1 MFVLERTLSDEE
13 KIRKAIEISQRRNNN
28 RRASY
33 QEVSIPS
40 SNSKKE
46 YKLFKRMIMQVMICA
61 LIYLIFYLITT
72 TNYVFSEDVINKTN
86 SILNY
91 DIEFYNIYK
100 QGINKIKGFVSEFN
114 SKNGGNV
121 EANEIKSEDNNEIKE
136 SENAETKNNETLVSS
151 ISQMEKDAEDVKK
164 ICDFQKPLSGK
175 ITSEFGER
183 EVISSVMTADHKG
196 IDIAANSGTDIQAAI
211 SGQVVEADS
220 NSEYGKFIKIKNE
233 DVLTVYAHCSKLK
246 VKKGDSIEKGDV
258 IAEVGSTGKST
269 GPHLHFEIRLS
280 DRYINPRLVIQF

>member
-1 MFVLERTLSDEE
+1 MLVLERTLSDEE

-211 SGQVVEADS
+211 SGQVVEADR

>member
-1 MFVLERTLSDEE
+1 MERTLSDEE

-136 SENAETKNNETLVSS
+136 RENAETKNNETLVSS

-164 ICDFQKPLSGK
+164 ICNFQKPLSGK

>member
-1 MFVLERTLSDEE
+1 MERTLSDEE

-196 IDIAANSGTDIQAAI
+196 IDIAANSGIDIQAAI

>member
-1 MFVLERTLSDEE
+1 MERTLSDEE

-28 RRASY
+28 RRLNY
-33 QEVSIPS
+33 QEVNIPS
-40 SNSKKE
+40 SSTKKE

-86 SILNY
+86 TILNY

-100 QGINKIKGFVSEFN
+100 QGINKIKGFISEFN
-114 SKNGGNV
+114 FKNGGNV
-121 EANEIKSEDNNEIKE
+121 EANEIKSKDNKNEIKE
-136 SENAETKNNETLVSS
+136 SNNIETKNNETLVSS

-183 EVISSVMTADHKG
+183 EVTSNIMTADHKG
-196 IDIAANSGTDIQAAI
+196 IDIAANSGTDIQSAI

-246 VKKGDSIEKGDV
+246 VKKGDNIEKGDI

>member
-1 MFVLERTLSDEE
+1 MERTLSDEE

-136 SENAETKNNETLVSS
+136 SENAEIKNNETLVSS

>member
-196 IDIAANSGTDIQAAI
+196 IDIAANSGIDIQAAI